1 MSDRKKTVNT
11 TDISGEEEIMYTC
24 FYLGD
29 TLCGLDIGLVQE
41 IYDDLDITHV
51 PLAPDYILGVMNLR
65 GQIIT
70 VIDQRCKIGLGN
82 STINESSRVLIV
94 RSNKDYLGLLVDRI
108 ADVITTAGKKIQKPP
123 SNVKGL
129 QGAYFHGVIHTESNE
144 LLALLD
150 LDTLLLE
157 EAVK

>member
-1 MSDRKKTVNT
+1 MSEQIKDRNVAV
-11 TDISGEEEIMYTC
+11 ISNEEEVMYTC

-41 IYDDLDITHV
+41 IYDDLNITFV
-51 PLAPDYILGVMNLR
+51 PLAPEYILGVMNLR
-65 GQIIT
+65 GEIIT

-82 STINESSRVLIV
+82 STMDNSSRILIV
-94 RSNKDYLGLLVDRI
+94 RLNNDFIGLLVDRI
-108 ADVITTAGKKIQKPP
+108 ADVVTTTTNKVVKPP

-129 QGAYFHGVIHTESNE
+129 QGAYFKGVIHTESNE

-150 LDTLLLE
+150 LDTLLSE
-157 EAVK
+157 ER